1 MTTETATFASGCF
14 RTSVSSYSC
23 SVLMQCLQIRTSRK
37 VIDRGVQKAFES
49 FFKDDTM
56 EIKVGYTGG
65 DVNYSDNKRV
75 STGTTSHAE
84 AIQIKYTPNDTVNYP
99 NLVEFFYIM
108 RDLTS
113 FDAQIPD
120 VSTQCLSAIF
130 YHSPEQEQI
139 AKRVMDEVQ
148 NKHYQGQNICTLI
161 VPASEWYDAE
171 EYHHKYLEKNPQ
183 GYACPTHFL
192 RWCIAHV

>member
-14 RTSVSSYSC
+14 RG
-23 SVLMQCLQIRTSRK
+23 I
-37 VIDRGVQKAFES
+37 QKAFES
-49 FFKDDTM
+49 FFKDDTI

-65 DVNYSDNKRV
+65 DVTDFDYRQV
-75 STGTTSHAE
+75 CTGTISHAE
-84 AIQIKYTPNDTVNYP
+84 AIQIKYTPNDIINYS

-108 RDLTS
+108 RELTS
-113 FDAQIPD
+113 LDAQVPD
-120 VSTQCLSAIF
+120 VSTQYLSAIF

-148 NKHYQGQNICTLI
+148 NKHCQGQKICTLI
-161 VPASEWYDAE
+161 VPANEWYDVE
-171 EYHHKYLEKNPQ
+171 EYHQKYLENNPE

-192 RWCIAHV
+192 RWCIVHI